1 MDQPTQE
8 LHLDFAPMRPQP
20 LISVTD
26 VARSSFFYQQLLACE
41 SAHGGEEY
49 ERLVR
54 DGTLV
59 LQLHAFDVGH
69 HHGKIGDPSARP
81 YGNGVALWF
90 EIDDFDAAVGRAQ
103 ALQAEIVLSAHRNP
117 PDGPGGPDH
126 RELWLRDPDGYL
138 VVLASPDGE
147 SPWPDPRV
155 G

>member
-1 MDQPTQE
+1 MRPLPLIAVTDGPKSSRWYQE
-8 LHLDFAPMRPQP
+8 LLGA
-20 LISVTD
+20 
-26 VARSSFFYQQLLACE
+26 E
-41 SAHGGEEY
+41 SGHGGEEY
-49 ERLVR
+49 ERPLR

-59 LQLHAFDVGH
+59 LQLHRFDVEH
-69 HHGKIGDPSARP
+69 HHGRIGDPSLRP

-90 EIDDFDAAVGRAQ
+90 EIDDFDDAAERA
-103 ALQAEIVLSAHRNP
+103 ARLRAEVVLPPHRNS

-126 RELWLRDPDGYL
+126 REIWLRDPDAYL